1 MQVTHKYHADVV
13 RLSGQ
18 KMIKI
23 LHGESALEFMS
34 DENHKRAKNFPPL
47 VVFALGYFEIT
58 LAELMTIGVLGTSE
72 W

>member
-1 MQVTHKYHADVV
+1 MVE
-13 RLSGQ
+13 
-18 KMIKI
+18 I
-23 LHGESALEFMS
+23 LHGESAFEFMS
-34 DENHKRAKNFPPL
+34 DENHKRAKIIPPL